1 MIKAKCNRITGKVKI
16 KGKVTEILTELTIIV
31 DDVFEQIS
39 VNEMD
44 YDTFKTV
51 FIGTLNNIKK
61 FKGGVKSDSEN
72 KTAD

>member
-31 DDVFEQIS
+31 DDTLEQIS
-39 VNEMD
+39 MNETD

-51 FIGTLNNIKK
+51 FIGALNNIKK
-61 FKGGVKSDSEN
+61 FKGGVKSERKRN
-72 KTAD
+72 